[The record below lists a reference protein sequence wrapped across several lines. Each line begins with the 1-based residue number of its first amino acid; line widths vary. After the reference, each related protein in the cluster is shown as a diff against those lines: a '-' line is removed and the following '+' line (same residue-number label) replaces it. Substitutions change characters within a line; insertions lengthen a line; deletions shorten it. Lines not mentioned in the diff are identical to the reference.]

1 MNQVAER
8 GPREIDVVR
17 SQFANMNDQFKAALP
32 AHIPVERFA
41 RVVMT
46 AIQNKPELLSAPRK
60 DLFNAAMKAAQ
71 DGLLPDGREGAL
83 VLRGSVKKGNTSITW
98 QPMIA
103 GIRKKARNSG
113 EISTWDAHCVHANDF
128 FEFQLGDAPQINHT
142 YNLKTERGD
151 ITGAYSV
158 AVLKDGTKSYEVM
171 SISEI
176 RAIRDRSDAW
186 KAFKAGYIKTTPWE
200 TDEGE
205 MARKT
210 VARRHSKV
218 LPMST
223 DLDDLIRRD
232 DELYD
237 MKGAQEEAA
246 KDKPRSLAGR
256 LDALANQEMPA
267 DVSDQAED
275 FTDIDPETG
284 EVVGDQQPAEKDKK
298 KAAANNEKAAEQKK
312 PAETKSDAG
321 TPAASDKPG
330 KQGASAAEQSPSS
343 GKSPRTSAQPDD
355 GDPIAVA
362 TRLGRAAYRKN
373 MSERAVPV
381 DFKQSGREAERDA
394 WIAGFRDEADK
405 DAPEPGS
412 IEEDGQ

>member
-1 MNQVAER
+1 MNEVAER

-17 SQFANMNDQFKAALP
+17 TQFANMNDQFKAALP

-113 EISTWDAHCVHANDF
+113 EISTWDAHCVHSNDF

-142 YNLKTERGD
+142 YNLKTARGD
-151 ITGAYSV
+151 IVGAYSV

-171 SISEI
+171 SIGEI

-186 KAFKAGYIKTTPWE
+186 KAFKAGYIKSTPWE

-232 DELYD
+232 DDLYD

-256 LDALANQEMPA
+256 LDALASEETPA
-267 DVSDQAED
+267 DIKDDEGSEV
-275 FTDIDPETG
+275 TDIDPKTG
-284 EVVGDQQPAEKDKK
+284 EIIEES
-298 KAAANNEKAAEQKK
+298 NNKK
-312 PAETKSDAG
+312 PAADKAEKKSDAG
-321 TPAASDKPG
+321 SSLAGSDASG
-330 KQGASAAEQSPSS
+330 KQASTPKATAAGQQPSS
-343 GKSPRTSAQPDD
+343 GQTSSQDPDD
-355 GDPIAVA
+355 GDPLKAA
-362 TRLGRAAYRKN
+362 ARKGRAAYRRGMNRK
-373 MSERAVPV
+373 AVPV
-381 DFKQSGREAERDA
+381 ELKASDREAELDVYLA
-394 WIAGFRDEADK
+394 AFDDEKDK
-405 DAPEPGS
+405 DADEPGS
-412 IEEDGQ
+412 TEQE

>member
-1 MNQVAER
+1 MNEVAER
-8 GPREIDVVR
+8 GTREIDVVR
-17 SQFANMNDQFKAALP
+17 HQFANMNDQFKAALP

-113 EISTWDAHCVHANDF
+113 EISTWDAHCVYANDF

-142 YNLKTERGD
+142 YNLKTERGE
-151 ITGAYSV
+151 IVGAYSV
-158 AVLKDGTKSYEVM
+158 AVLKDATKSYEVM
-171 SISEI
+171 SIGEI

-186 KAFKAGYIKTTPWE
+186 KAFKAGYIKSTPWE

-237 MKGAQEEAA
+237 LKGAQEEAA
-246 KDKPRSLAGR
+246 AVRPKSLAGR
-256 LDALANQEMPA
+256 LDALANQETPA
-267 DVSDQAED
+267 DI
-275 FTDIDPETG
+275 TDADPVTG
-284 EVVGDQQPAEKDKK
+284 EIIEVEQDQ
-298 KAAANNEKAAEQKK
+298 K
-312 PAETKSDAG
+312 PADDPKKSAPKSEAG
-321 TPAASDKPG
+321 SSPAASDKPG
-330 KQGASAAEQSPSS
+330 KSPPADTGQQPSSDSSPSQS
-343 GKSPRTSAQPDD
+343 DD
-355 GDPIAVA
+355 GDLIADA
-362 TRLGRAAYRKN
+362 NRKGRAAYRKN
-373 MSERAVPV
+373 MNRKANP
-381 DFKQSGREAERDA
+381 FREGAERDA
-394 WIAGFRDEADK
+394 WLAGYNDEAAK
-405 DAPEPGS
+405 DEDNSPEPGS
-412 IEEDGQ
+412 EG